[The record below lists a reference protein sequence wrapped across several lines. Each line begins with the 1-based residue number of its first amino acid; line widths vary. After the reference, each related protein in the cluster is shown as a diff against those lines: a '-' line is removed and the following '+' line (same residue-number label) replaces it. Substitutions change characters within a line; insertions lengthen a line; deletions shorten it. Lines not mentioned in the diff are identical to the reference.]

1 MMPEIW
7 VGVAAGLL
15 GLAAVAGGLV
25 AFKVARRWEPIVIG
39 ARAAGLAVLAV
50 ALGLVVIGQGEW
62 TPFDLRQMVLGLVVA
77 MLLIHMGLAW
87 RLRIGSAGPAVD
99 VVALVLILIVLVA
112 IQTGAPLLRCVQ
124 RAFPFQAQWVLY
136 VLGGGAV
143 LVAGSAGL
151 VLALRKA
158 TVRRGRE
165 PYLPSPASLYDLLT
179 QAIYLALVALGG
191 GLTVSVWWAWR
202 AVGAWPGG
210 DPRETWMAITW
221 LLAAMSLLAWRL
233 EGRRGR
239 WVVGLAEMAAAS
251 VLFGLLILA
260 DLQRIL
266 GM

>member
-7 VGVAAGLL
+7 AGVAVVLL
-15 GLAAVAGGLV
+15 GLAAMAGGLV
-25 AFKVARRWEPIVIG
+25 VFKTGRRWEPIAIG
-39 ARAAGLAVLAV
+39 ARAAATAVLIV
-50 ALGLVVIGQGEW
+50 ALGLAVVRQGEW
-62 TPFDLRQMVLGLVVA
+62 TPFDLRQMVLALVVA

-87 RLRIGSAGPAVD
+87 RLRIGSAGPVVD
-99 VVALVLILIVLVA
+99 VVALLLILIA
-112 IQTGAPLLRCVQ
+112 IAMIQPGAPLLRCVQ
-124 RAFPFQAQWVLY
+124 RALPFQVQWVLY
-136 VLGGGAV
+136 VLGGAAI

-151 VLALRKA
+151 VLVLHKA
-158 TVRRGRE
+158 TVSRGRVSN
-165 PYLPSPASLYDLLT
+165 LPRLASLYDLLT
-179 QAIYLALVALGG
+179 QATYLALVALGS

-202 AVGAWPGG
+202 TVGAWPGA

-239 WVVGLAEMAAAS
+239 WVVGLTEVAAAS